1 MGKTSMSWRQM
12 AVMVVNSVTLP
23 NATELFTQKLL
34 KLFISCCVCSTTI
47 SGIVKKKYIKAA
59 GQTQM
64 TKWEQGVMKNN
75 NTVDQI

>member
-1 MGKTSMSWRQM
+1 MSWRQM
-12 AVMVVNSVTLP
+12 AVTVVNSVTLP

-59 GQTQM
+59 GQT
-64 TKWEQGVMKNN
+64 
-75 NTVDQI
+75 